1 MTDFL
6 LPLHFLKVPLP
17 YFLFLPF
24 YLVYLLNL
32 ILPHPHFL
40 TNNHRHSLLDVCGL
54 TGLTCGHA
62 ILLCHFRP
70 RFFFFYKNSFRE
82 RNERG
87 GKENQTTI
95 SHHYHIHTG
104 PLPLLFFFF
113 LPSYP
118 HSISFLIQTAQ
129 IGCYH
134 TKEQVIQL
142 RTYQCL
148 PALSTHRAPNWRN
161 QSNLGMNLI
170 EVDFVS
176 ILPSELSSRYYRFI
190 SYPLIIH

>member
-113 LPSYP
+113 FTKLSPFHFLPYP
-118 HSISFLIQTAQ
+118 DRPNRL
-129 IGCYH
+129 
-134 TKEQVIQL
+134 
-142 RTYQCL
+142 L
-148 PALSTHRAPNWRN
+148 PYKGTSNPITHLSMLTGA
-161 QSNLGMNLI
+161 
-170 EVDFVS
+170 
-176 ILPSELSSRYYRFI
+176 
-190 SYPLIIH
+190 